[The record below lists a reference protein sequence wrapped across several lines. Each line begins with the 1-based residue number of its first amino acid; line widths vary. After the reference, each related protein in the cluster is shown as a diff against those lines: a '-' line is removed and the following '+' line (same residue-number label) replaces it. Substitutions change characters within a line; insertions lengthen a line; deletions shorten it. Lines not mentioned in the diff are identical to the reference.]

1 MNQSVIIKDETQEKL
16 VAKLEA
22 IIERELSGI
31 ELAIMEYTIEQ
42 IRLGLV
48 NV

>member
-1 MNQSVIIKDETQEKL
+1 MNQSVIVKEVTQEKL

-22 IIERELSGI
+22 VIERDLTEI
-31 ELAIMEYTIEQ
+31 EVAIMEYTIEQ

-48 NV
+48 

>member
-1 MNQSVIIKDETQEKL
+1 MNQSVIVKEVTQEKL

-22 IIERELSGI
+22 IIERDLTDI
-31 ELAIMEYTIEQ
+31 EVAIMEYAIEQ

-48 NV
+48 K